1 MNSSVL
7 IQEYFDN
14 ITQLYPSL
22 MANLGI
28 KNNKENIYENPLSK
42 QHILVLDQTM
52 KKYKRKLENV
62 TNKDSIDYKLLKYVI
77 TDYFNSKKY
86 SLDDY
91 MPLDSFYNTIIY
103 FTFFNHSS
111 YIYKT
116 AKDINNLI
124 SRHMCFIEYI
134 NDMILFMKKGMK
146 KNILIA
152 KLTCS
157 RIIEDLYQFIK
168 NKSYIVKINKST
180 NNTLLDYNKY
190 VEFANNKYLP
200 VIQKLLNFLENIYLP
215 KCFDTIGLC
224 RLGNRGKDMYRYL
237 IKQYTTIDITPE
249 YIYRTGLSEVKRIN
263 KQIQYIKEQLGYD
276 STISNPVFFNTMI
289 SDPNYFYK
297 TKKEVIDAFVNK
309 RTEIINTV
317 IPKYFNKQLKTYNIK
332 PVPKD
337 LESSSAGAFFEPG
350 SFYGRRK
357 GCFYIN
363 TRDVKENPIYTVT
376 VLSLHEGFGGHA
388 YMFQY
393 FKEKKIPI
401 YRTTLLE
408 SCAFVEG
415 YALYAE
421 SLYDYNNK
429 PLDMFGKLTFEL
441 FRSVRLVVDVGIHY
455 YGWNFNKAL
464 KYMMR
469 HLALSKTEIITEIE
483 RYISIPGQ
491 AVCYKIGEL
500 TIQKLR
506 QVYLNNGGNLK
517 DFHDLLLEDGLIT
530 LEILQEK
537 IKIK

>member
-7 IQEYFDN
+7 IQQYFDD
-14 ITQLYPSL
+14 IIQLYPSL

-28 KNNKENIYENPLSK
+28 KNNKENIYENQLSK
-42 QHILVLDQTM
+42 QHILILDQTI
-52 KKYKRKLENV
+52 KKYEQKLKYV
-62 TNKDSIDYKLLKYVI
+62 INKDTIDYKLLKYVI
-77 TDYFNSKKY
+77 TDYFNCKKY

-91 MPLDSFYNTIIY
+91 MPLNSFYNNIIY
-103 FTFFNHSS
+103 FTFFNHSN

-116 AKDINNLI
+116 AKDINKLI
-124 SRHMCFIEYI
+124 SRHICFIEYI
-134 NDMILFMKKGMK
+134 NDMILFMKKGIK
-146 KNILIA
+146 KNILIS
-152 KLTCS
+152 KLICS
-157 RIIEDLYQFIK
+157 RIIEDLHQFVHH
-168 NKSYIVKINKST
+168 KSYIVKINKNI
-180 NNTLLDYNKY
+180 NNKFPNYDKY
-190 VEFANNKYLP
+190 VDFANNKYLP
-200 VIQKLLNFLENIYLP
+200 VIKRLLHFLENIYLP

-224 RLGNRGKDMYRYL
+224 RLGNRGKYMYKYL

-249 YIYRTGLSEVKRIN
+249 QVFHIGLSEVKRIN
-263 KQIQYIKEQLGYD
+263 KQIQYIKQQFGYD
-276 STISNPVFFNTMI
+276 NMT
-289 SDPNYFYK
+289 DPKYFYK

-309 RTEIINTV
+309 RTEIINTI

-332 PVPKD
+332 LVPKD
-337 LESSSAGAFFEPG
+337 LESSSAGAFYQPG

-376 VLSLHEGFGGHA
+376 TLSLHEGFGGHA

-393 FKEKKIPI
+393 FKENKTPI
-401 YRTTLLE
+401 YRTVLLE

-455 YGWNFNKAL
+455 YGWDFNKAL
-464 KYMMR
+464 KYMTKY
-469 HLALSKTEIITEIE
+469 LALSKSEIITEIE

-491 AVCYKIGEL
+491 ALCYKIGEL

-506 QVYLNNGGNLK
+506 KIYLDRGGNLK

-530 LEILQEK
+530 LEMLQEK
-537 IKIK
+537 IRAK